1 MNIVKIVKMKIII
14 NEDQIKLLR
23 RLTEIE
29 QIIDEVIIELNNDI
43 KKGGPGNK
51 PDNFG
56 VYESWL
62 VNRVRREFEYRNP
75 EITSDRFDF
84 LLLASGQFNK
94 KIRNGFNKVRKK
106 R

>member
-29 QIIDEVIIELNNDI
+29 QIIDEAIIDLNNDI
-43 KKGGPGNK
+43 KNGGPGNK

-56 VYESWL
+56 VYENWL
-62 VNRVRREFEYRNP
+62 VRRVSVMFKYNNP
-75 EITSDRFDF
+75 NIDYEKLDF